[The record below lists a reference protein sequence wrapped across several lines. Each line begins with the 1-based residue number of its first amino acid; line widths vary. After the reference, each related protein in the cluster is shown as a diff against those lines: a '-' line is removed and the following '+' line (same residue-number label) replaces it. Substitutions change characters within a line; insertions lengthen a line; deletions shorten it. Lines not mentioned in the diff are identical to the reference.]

1 MAHGQQF
8 SICVRSRQ
16 AVLGEWQ
23 QDCERFVRREVSPV
37 TVQKHRSLATLA
49 DCLSL
54 AVRSEGFLHAERQRQ
69 VFVNVAQE
77 KR

>member
-16 AVLGEWQ
+16 AVLEWQ

-37 TVQKHRSLATLA
+37 TVQKHRSWPHWQIV
-49 DCLSL
+49 SHWQSV
-54 AVRSEGFLHAERQRQ
+54 VRGSAC
-69 VFVNVAQE
+69 
-77 KR
+77 